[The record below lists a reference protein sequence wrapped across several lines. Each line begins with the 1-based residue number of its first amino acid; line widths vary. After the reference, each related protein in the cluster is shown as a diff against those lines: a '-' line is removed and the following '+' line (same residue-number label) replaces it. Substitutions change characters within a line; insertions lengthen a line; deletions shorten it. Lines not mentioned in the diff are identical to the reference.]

1 VGVRI
6 GDVLPKLALTG
17 YGGMASSQL
26 KNIGDHSAG
35 IYRGFAGLDIPLP
48 ILGGAAQLNA
58 IDAAKAKVKEVA
70 ALYEKAFVNALRE
83 VSDALNA
90 IEQLKAAREQRD
102 VQVAALRR
110 AEDVAIL
117 RYKGGVSTYLEVV
130 TAQEQ
135 RLLAELTLADVK
147 GQQQLAVVQLYR
159 ALGGGWQMKEKS
171 DEQRKEP

>member
-1 VGVRI
+1 
-6 GDVLPKLALTG
+6 
-17 YGGMASSQL
+17 
-26 KNIGDHSAG
+26 
-35 IYRGFAGLDIPLP
+35 
-48 ILGGAAQLNA
+48 
-58 IDAAKAKVKEVA
+58 
-70 ALYEKAFVNALRE
+70 
-83 VSDALNA
+83 
-90 IEQLKAAREQRD
+90 
-102 VQVAALRR
+102 VAALRR